1 MQTEL
6 GLADLHTHSHTAES
20 SLCIWAHT
28 ETFCTNSIEEFTALP
43 EVFRSFHLFFFFFVA
58 FSNET

>member
-6 GLADLHTHSHTAES
+6 GLAHSHTHSHTAEG

-28 ETFCTNSIEEFTALP
+28 ETFCTNSIKAFTTLP
-43 EVFRSFHLFFFFFVA
+43 KVFLSFHFLVA
-58 FSNET
+58 LGNEI